1 VKGEQFIAEVKN
13 LAELDSDE
21 DAQKTVRATLETLRE
36 RLAGNEPADLAAQL
50 PPEIAPF
57 VEGAG
62 EREAFSVQEFY
73 ERVAHKE
80 GTKSEEAVK
89 HARAV
94 ATVVQTAVTGGALED
109 VRSQLGNDY
118 EELFGQ
124 TGSSAY
130 RDSATTKEDAMPYKQ
145 ITQLPDN
152 VKNNLPKHAQEIYKE
167 AFDSAEDQYGEEDRA
182 HRVAWSAVENKY
194 EKNDKGNWVKK
205 DS

>member
-1 VKGEQFIAEVKN
+1 MKGEQFIAEVKN
-13 LAELDSDE
+13 LAELDSNE
-21 DAQKTVRATLETLRE
+21 DAQKTIRATFETLRE

-50 PPEIAPF
+50 PQEIAPF

-62 EREAFSVQEFY
+62 GQEAFSVQEFY

-94 ATVVQTAVTGGALED
+94 ATVLQTAVTGGALED

-124 TGSSAY
+124 TGSSA
-130 RDSATTKEDAMPYKQ
+130 
-145 ITQLPDN
+145 
-152 VKNNLPKHAQEIYKE
+152 
-167 AFDSAEDQYGEEDRA
+167 
-182 HRVAWSAVENKY
+182 
-194 EKNDKGNWVKK
+194 
-205 DS
+205 

>member
-1 VKGEQFIAEVKN
+1 MKDEQFIAEVKN

-21 DAQKTVRATLETLRE
+21 DARKAIGATLETLRE

-62 EREAFSVQEFY
+62 GQEAFSVQEFY

-124 TGSSAY
+124 TGSSA
-130 RDSATTKEDAMPYKQ
+130 
-145 ITQLPDN
+145 
-152 VKNNLPKHAQEIYKE
+152 
-167 AFDSAEDQYGEEDRA
+167 
-182 HRVAWSAVENKY
+182 
-194 EKNDKGNWVKK
+194 
-205 DS
+205 